1 MPANNLCIVDLE
13 DVDENMVFRN
23 KKCILNYHNI
33 DDPWDVD
40 SNGIFK
46 YAQTQVTNE
55 ALVIVDD
62 YCLVAGTDTN
72 WPWTNQFGVDPDN
85 TPFYQEVTD
94 SRFMVVCFVE
104 PIFSLEYL
112 FLKNFS
118 KEETPTKDNHD
129 DDHDH
134 DDDEPEILPA
144 EKTSGSGRNL
154 MESTSNAM
162 GTMGRALVG
171 LAMMLA

>member
-1 MPANNLCIVDLE
+1 MPQNNLCIVDLE
-13 DVDENMVFRN
+13 DVDENMVMRN

-72 WPWTNQFGVDPDN
+72 YPWTNQFGVDPAN

-94 SRFMVVCFVE
+94 TRFMVVCFVE
-104 PIFSLEYL
+104 PIFSLEYP
-112 FLKNFS
+112 FLMEFS
-118 KEETPTKDNHD
+118 KEEATTE
-129 DDHDH
+129 
-134 DDDEPEILPA
+134 DEVVEPPA
-144 EKTSGSGRNL
+144 PVTEPSRKSAGSGRNL
-154 MESTSNAM
+154 KESDSTLNSV
-162 GTMGRALVG
+162 GRALLGVVNYVG
-171 LAMMLA
+171 MIL